1 MAAFDRPYM
10 TYYQSAVVT
19 IALSCIIFEIKRDI
33 GRKSRFFRI
42 LAFDTPVRGS
52 SPELYCH
59 TVCCGETR
67 MVWLPDRRTDRGT
80 DGHLTTAYIPR
91 YA

>member
-19 IALSCIIFEIKRDI
+19 IALSRIISEIKRDI
-33 GRKSRFFRI
+33 RRKSRFFRILALSRIISEIKRDIRRKSRFFRI

-52 SPELYCH
+52 SPEL
-59 TVCCGETR
+59 
-67 MVWLPDRRTDRGT
+67 LPYGLLWRN
-80 DGHLTTAYIPR
+80 
-91 YA
+91 